1 MMTLCIIYVV
11 LPNSSPQVFGITS
24 KIWLH
29 VFCSEQSCRATI
41 QLIAAVL
48 EGPGVTNPI
57 RRKGTI

>member
-1 MMTLCIIYVV
+1 MIEFKRHSF

-29 VFCSEQSCRATI
+29 VFCSEQSCRATR

-48 EGPGVTNPI
+48 EGPGVTNPVKI
-57 RRKGTI
+57 KTGD